1 MRAVDTNILTRYFR
15 QDDSRQSP
23 AALQVMA
30 GRSVFCPKT
39 VVLEF
44 EWVMRHVYR
53 HNPRDVARCLNTLL
67 NLPNVILEDEQRI
80 VEAVRGYERG
90 MDFAD
95 ALHLAASHGCEDLA
109 TFDARRFARRARRLA
124 LKPPIGRTP
133 ATPAPRQAA
142 LPTAGRRA

>member
-30 GRSVFCPKT
+30 GRAVFCPKT

-44 EWVMRHVYR
+44 EWVMRYVYQ
-53 HNPRDVARCLNTLL
+53 HEPADIARCLTTLL
-67 NLPNVILEDEQRI
+67 NLPNVLIEDEQQ
-80 VEAVRGYERG
+80 VTDALGAYERG

-95 ALHLAASHGCEDLA
+95 ALHLAASHDCEDLV
-109 TFDARRFARRARRLA
+109 TFDGRRFARRARRLA
-124 LKPPIGRTP
+124 LKPPVTV
-133 ATPAPRQAA
+133 
-142 LPTAGRRA
+142 PTGDTDG

>member
-23 AALQVMA
+23 AALRVMA
-30 GRSVFCPKT
+30 GRAVFCPKT

-53 HNPRDVARCLNTLL
+53 HEPADIARCLTTLL
-67 NLPNVILEDEQRI
+67 KLPNVVVEDEQQVI
-80 VEAVRGYERG
+80 DALRGYERG

-95 ALHLAASHGCEDLA
+95 ALHLSASHTCEDLV
-109 TFDARRFARRARRLA
+109 TFDARRFARRATRLV
-124 LKPPIGRTP
+124 LKPPVTVP
-133 ATPAPRQAA
+133 AV
-142 LPTAGRRA
+142 

>member
-30 GRSVFCPKT
+30 GRAVFCPKT

-44 EWVMRHVYR
+44 EWVMRYVYR
-53 HNPRDVARCLNTLL
+53 HGPADIARCLTTLL
-67 NLPNVILEDEQRI
+67 NLPNVLIEDEQQ
-80 VEAVRGYERG
+80 VTDALGAYERG

-95 ALHLAASHGCEDLA
+95 ALHLAASHGCEDLV
-109 TFDARRFARRARRLA
+109 TFDGRRFARRARRLA
-124 LKPPIGRTP
+124 LKPPVTV
-133 ATPAPRQAA
+133 
-142 LPTAGRRA
+142 PTV